1 LQPDLGLC
9 GREAGFSYEISLDQF
24 QAAYEVSMRKKRLK
38 RAYEISMG
46 KKRLKRAY
54 EISMRKKRLKRAYE
68 ISMKKKRLKRA
79 YEIFI
84 EKITTV
90 GVVADTL
97 QQLQTPRVNPMHLS
111 SSWSPYALFKL
122 LRTLEPRLLIKVI
135 TNSTL

>member
-1 LQPDLGLC
+1 MGLARIQRIYH
-9 GREAGFSYEISLDQF
+9 GALMLVVMVRSVF
-24 QAAYEVSMRKKRLK
+24 
-38 RAYEISMG
+38 
-46 KKRLKRAY
+46 
-54 EISMRKKRLKRAYE
+54 
-68 ISMKKKRLKRA
+68 
-79 YEIFI
+79 
-84 EKITTV
+84 TTF

>member
-1 LQPDLGLC
+1 MQPDLGLC
-9 GREAGFSYEISLDQF
+9 GIEAGFSYEISLDQF
-24 QAAYEVSMRKKRLK
+24 QAAYEISMRKKRLK

-46 KKRLKRAY
+46 
-54 EISMRKKRLKRAYE
+54 KKRLKRAYE

-135 TNSTL
+135 INSTL